1 MTWYDHT
8 LATQG
13 VPWGNTSG
21 GYLSGTALS
30 QNGWDSRARSFGIA
44 PQEAYAYVKHRA
56 GDAAFEGRVGD
67 ILVPWGLPTMIPGG
81 FVTAVNA
88 IDYAA
93 LNRPGVQPEEI
104 FAPTPGAW
112 ARVGLFDRATLEAF
126 SLFTAPRST
135 LLGCGTPFTAA
146 DWVAPGCNRVVF
158 GPTTR
163 WRWLPACHRPQPT
176 PANHTPARRSG
187 SYTIKEMAPSLARI
201 IHTSTSIPTRP
212 WLPR

>member
-1 MTWYDHT
+1 
-8 LATQG
+8 
-13 VPWGNTSG
+13 
-21 GYLSGTALS
+21 
-30 QNGWDSRARSFGIA
+30 
-44 PQEAYAYVKHRA
+44 
-56 GDAAFEGRVGD
+56 
-67 ILVPWGLPTMIPGG
+67 MIPGG

-135 LLGCGTPFTAA
+135 LPGCGTPFTAA
-146 DWVAPGCNRVVF
+146 DWVAPGCNKVVF
-158 GPTTR
+158 GPNADPVALATGFAIDR
-163 WRWLPACHRPQPT
+163 NPT
-176 PANHTPARRSG
+176 PANHDAQFGVGG
-187 SYTIKEMAPSLARI
+187 SYTSKRSAPSLARI
-201 IHTSTSIPTRP
+201 IHTSTTRSRLRP